1 MQHNKLKRREFIALL
16 STAAVPWPLL
26 VAVHAQPV
34 IPVLGFLHSGSPQ
47 PYAHLVAAFRRGLNQ
62 AGYTEGRNVM
72 IEYRWAENQND
83 RLPGL
88 VADLVRRNP
97 AAIAACG
104 PAAASAAKLG
114 TATIPVAFVVGA
126 DPVRLGLVA
135 SLNRPAGNLTG
146 VSILINDLGPKQVE
160 LLHELIP
167 KARLI
172 GVLVNPD
179 SPSTENDINEILR
192 AVRVLGLAAH
202 VVKARTAGDI
212 AAAFINLAQNRVEGL
227 IVVSDVSMFDRRVEI
242 AALAAQHGVPAIY
255 PLRDFTTAGGLMSYG
270 SDIVEGYRQQ
280 GIFAGQVL
288 KGVTPADL
296 PVQQS
301 TKLDLVVNLQTAKM
315 LGLDVPMSILMRVN
329 DVIE

>member
-1 MQHNKLKRREFIALL
+1 
-16 STAAVPWPLL
+16 
-26 VAVHAQPV
+26 
-34 IPVLGFLHSGSPQ
+34 
-47 PYAHLVAAFRRGLNQ
+47 
-62 AGYTEGRNVM
+62 
-72 IEYRWAENQND
+72 
-83 RLPGL
+83 
-88 VADLVRRNP
+88 
-97 AAIAACG
+97 
-104 PAAASAAKLG
+104 
-114 TATIPVAFVVGA
+114 
-126 DPVRLGLVA
+126 
-135 SLNRPAGNLTG
+135 
-146 VSILINDLGPKQVE
+146 
-160 LLHELIP
+160 
-167 KARLI
+167 LI